1 MTMHTSV
8 KSTAL
13 EPAAGTPWHRK
24 LFTVYGMVMLAL
36 ALFVLFAVLLPET
49 FPTLLNFRLLS
60 SSKSVLLVLA
70 IAVTIP
76 MVTGKIDLSVGYSA
90 GLWQVMVLSWQIN
103 GMDYR
108 LAIVLAIVGGAAVGL
123 FNALLV
129 ELAQVDA
136 FIATLATGQ
145 VIYATTMWY
154 TGGQQVT
161 DATGARAAAFDGLT
175 TWRLG
180 AVPGPFIIALSV
192 GLLLWVVLRYFPVGR
207 YLYAVGANPRAAELT
222 GVKRRWC
229 IVGAMVAAG
238 VLAALAGILL
248 ASRQAGIAQANI
260 GPEFQ
265 MPALAAAFLGS
276 TTIKPGRVNALGT
289 ILGVA
294 ITTIGISGLQQLLPG
309 RFYLEPLFNG
319 LTLIA
324 AITIASVA
332 SRRRLERADATHT
345 IAETPAADG
354 GPGDTT
360 ATATGTE
367 PPPGDDLAATTP
379 APEARAPQPPASDTT
394 RPAPQRSGTHERT
407 SS

>member
-1 MTMHTSV
+1 MTMHTSI

-13 EPAAGTPWHRK
+13 EPPVGTPWYRRV
-24 LFTVYGMVMLAL
+24 LTVYGLVVLTVL
-36 ALFVLFAVLLPET
+36 LFAVFALWLPET
-49 FPTLLNFRLLS
+49 FPTPLNFTLLA

-70 IAVTIP
+70 LAVTVP

-108 LAIVLAIVGGAAVGL
+108 LAIGLAVVGGAVVGL
-123 FNALLV
+123 LNALLI

-145 VIYATTMWY
+145 VIYAITMWY

-161 DATGARAAAFDGLT
+161 DSDGRRAALFDSIT
-175 TWRLG
+175 TWSLG
-180 AVPGPFIIALSV
+180 PLPGPFVIAVALGV
-192 GLLLWVVLRYFPVGR
+192 VMWVLLQHFPVGR

-222 GVKRRWC
+222 GIRRRSC

-238 VLAALAGILL
+238 VLAALAGVLL
-248 ASRQAGIAQANI
+248 ASRQAGVAQANI

-276 TTIKPGRVNALGT
+276 TTIKPGRVNVLGT
-289 ILGVA
+289 MLGVA

-309 RFYLEPLFNG
+309 KFYLEPLFNG

-332 SRRRLERADATHT
+332 SRKRLARADQKHS
-345 IAETPAADG
+345 TPSAG
-354 GPGDTT
+354 SPGDE
-360 ATATGTE
+360 G
-367 PPPGDDLAATTP
+367 G
-379 APEARAPQPPASDTT
+379 APLD
-394 RPAPQRSGTHERT
+394 RPAVPVPAGS
-407 SS
+407 